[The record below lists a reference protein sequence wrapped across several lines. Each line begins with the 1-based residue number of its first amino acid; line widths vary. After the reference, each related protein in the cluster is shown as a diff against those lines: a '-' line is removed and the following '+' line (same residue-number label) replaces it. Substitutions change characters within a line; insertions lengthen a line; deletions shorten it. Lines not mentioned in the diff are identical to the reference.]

1 MKRLLS
7 RCFLLRI
14 TVLLL
19 LLLFM
24 NKSQGSPIRV
34 AEYSFS
40 ITTKVDALSP
50 AISPSAQPQPFIPLI
65 APSPLRPFTN
75 NSVPKLSGLCSL
87 NFSAAQDIMTTTAT
101 DCWTS
106 FAPYLANVV
115 CCPQFDAMLV
125 TLIGQSSKYSGVL
138 ALNTTHASHCLS
150 DVQKVLVSQGANG
163 DLKNICSIHRTNL
176 TEASCPVVFVDE
188 FESIVD
194 TSRLLTACRK
204 IDPVN
209 ECCDQV
215 CQNAIH
221 YAARK
226 IALND
231 LSNSDGN
238 HSLPGPTARIN
249 DCKNIVRRW
258 LASKLD
264 PSTANSV
271 FRGLSNCNLNK
282 ECPLTFPNVT
292 SVVKECGN
300 LINNQTACCKA
311 IKSYVS
317 YLQEQ
322 SFVTNLQA
330 LKCAV
335 SLGKKLQ
342 KENVSGNVYNL
353 CHISLKDFSLQ
364 VGLQESGCLL
374 PSMPSDAVFDET
386 TGIGFICDLND
397 NIVAPWPTTSYLF
410 PSSCNRST
418 KLPSLPTATSSQNMT
433 APHPQNYTQN
443 TQTQKKRRK
452 SVTTGCGS
460 WSMSLH

>member
-1 MKRLLS
+1 
-7 RCFLLRI
+7 
-14 TVLLL
+14 
-19 LLLFM
+19 
-24 NKSQGSPIRV
+24 
-34 AEYSFS
+34 
-40 ITTKVDALSP
+40 
-50 AISPSAQPQPFIPLI
+50 
-65 APSPLRPFTN
+65 
-75 NSVPKLSGLCSL
+75 
-87 NFSAAQDIMTTTAT
+87 MTTTAT

-138 ALNTTHASHCLS
+138 ALNATHASHCLS
-150 DVQKVLVSQGANG
+150 DVQKVLVSQGASEN
-163 DLKNICSIHRTNL
+163 LKEICSVHPRNL
-176 TEASCPVVFVDE
+176 TEASCPVVSVDE
-188 FESIVD
+188 FESVVD

-215 CQNAIH
+215 CQNVIH

-231 LSNSDGN
+231 LSTSDGN
-238 HSLPGPTARIN
+238 HSMPGPKARIN
-249 DCKNIVRRW
+249 DCKNIVVRW

-282 ECPLTFPNVT
+282 VCPLDFPSVS
-292 SVVKECGN
+292 SVVKECGH
-300 LINNQTACCKA
+300 LIHNQTACCKA

-330 LKCAV
+330 LKCAA

-342 KENVSGNVYNL
+342 SANVSKDVYSL

-374 PSMPSDAVFDET
+374 PSLPSNAVFDGT
-386 TGIGFICDLND
+386 SGIGFICDLND
-397 NIVAPWPTTSYLF
+397 NIVAPWPTSSYLLS
-410 PSSCNRST
+410 SSCNRTT
-418 KLPSLPTATSSQNMT
+418 KLPSLPTATSSQNGLFI
-433 APHPQNYTQN
+433 N
-443 TQTQKKRRK
+443 TLVLPLLFTSILLPKR
-452 SVTTGCGS
+452 
-460 WSMSLH
+460 LL

>member
-1 MKRLLS
+1 MPGICKWQCHLFLS
-7 RCFLLRI
+7 PFS
-14 TVLLL
+14 TP
-19 LLLFM
+19 LFV
-24 NKSQGSPIRV
+24 NKSQGSPIST
-34 AEYSFS
+34 E
-40 ITTKVDALSP
+40 VDELPP
-50 AISPSAQPQPFIPLI
+50 AFPPSTQPQPFIPLI

-138 ALNTTHASHCLS
+138 ALNATHASHCLS
-150 DVQKVLVSQGANG
+150 DVQKVLVSQGASEN
-163 DLKNICSIHRTNL
+163 LKEICSVHPRNL
-176 TEASCPVVFVDE
+176 TEASCPVVSVDE
-188 FESIVD
+188 FESVVD

-215 CQNAIH
+215 CQNVIH

-231 LSNSDGN
+231 LSTSDGN
-238 HSLPGPTARIN
+238 HSMPGPKARIN
-249 DCKNIVRRW
+249 DCKNIVVRW

-282 ECPLTFPNVT
+282 VCPLDFPSVS
-292 SVVKECGN
+292 SVVKECGH
-300 LINNQTACCKA
+300 LIHNQTACCKA

-330 LKCAV
+330 LKCAA

-342 KENVSGNVYNL
+342 SANVSKDVYSL

-374 PSMPSDAVFDET
+374 PSLPSNAVFDGT
-386 TGIGFICDLND
+386 SGIGFICDLND
-397 NIVAPWPTTSYLF
+397 NIVAPWPTSSYLLS
-410 PSSCNRST
+410 SSCNRTT
-418 KLPSLPTATSSQNMT
+418 KLPSLPTATSSQNGLFI
-433 APHPQNYTQN
+433 N
-443 TQTQKKRRK
+443 TLVLPLLFTSILLPKR
-452 SVTTGCGS
+452 
-460 WSMSLH
+460 LL

>member
-1 MKRLLS
+1 MKDLLS
-7 RCFLLRI
+7 RTFFLQI
-14 TVLLL
+14 TVF

-34 AEYSFS
+34 AEHSFS
-40 ITTKVDALSP
+40 ITTKVDALPP
-50 AISPSAQPQPFIPLI
+50 AIPPSTQPQPFIPLI

-87 NFSAAQDIMTTTAT
+87 NFSAAQDIITTTAT
-101 DCWTS
+101 DCWAS

-150 DVQKVLVSQGANG
+150 DLQKVLVSQGANG
-163 DLKNICSIHRTNL
+163 DLKKICSIHPTNL

-194 TSRLLTACRK
+194 TSTLLTACRK

-238 HSLPGPTARIN
+238 YSLPGPTARIN
-249 DCKNIVRRW
+249 DCKSIVLRW

-264 PSTANSV
+264 SSTANSV
-271 FRGLSNCNLNK
+271 FRGLTNCNLNK
-282 ECPLTFPNVT
+282 VCPLVFPNVT
-292 SVVKECGN
+292 SVVNKCGN

-317 YLQEQ
+317 NLQEQ

-330 LKCAV
+330 LKCAT

-342 KENVSGNVYNL
+342 KANVSKNVYDI

-374 PSMPSDAVFDET
+374 PSLPSNAVFDGT
-386 TGIGFICDLND
+386 SGIGFICDLND

-418 KLPSLPTATSSQNMT
+418 KLPSLPTATSSQNGK
-433 APHPQNYTQN
+433 Y
-443 TQTQKKRRK
+443 R
-452 SVTTGCGS
+452 TTVLLRTGFSGLIFS
-460 WSMSLH
+460 SFSKQ

>member
-1 MKRLLS
+1 MLA
-7 RCFLLRI
+7 
-14 TVLLL
+14 VV
-19 LLLFM
+19 
-24 NKSQGSPIRV
+24 NKSQGSPI
-34 AEYSFS
+34 
-40 ITTKVDALSP
+40 TTKVDALPP
-50 AISPSAQPQPFIPLI
+50 AFPPSTQPQPFIPLI

-87 NFSAAQDIMTTTAT
+87 NFSSAQDIMTTTAT

-138 ALNTTHASHCLS
+138 ALNATHASHCLS
-150 DVQKVLVSQGANG
+150 DVQKVLVGQGANEN
-163 DLKNICSIHRTNL
+163 LRKICSVNPTNL
-176 TEASCPVVFVDE
+176 TEASCPVVSVDE
-188 FESIVD
+188 FESVVD

-215 CQNAIH
+215 CQNAID

-231 LSNSDGN
+231 LSTSDGN
-238 HSLPGPTARIN
+238 HSMPGPVARIN
-249 DCKNIVRRW
+249 DCKNIVVRW

-282 ECPLTFPNVT
+282 VCPLVFPSVS

-300 LINNQTACCKA
+300 LIHNQTACCKA

-330 LKCAV
+330 LKCAA

-342 KENVSGNVYNL
+342 NANVSKDVYSL

-364 VGLQESGCLL
+364 ESGCLL
-374 PSMPSDAVFDET
+374 PSLPSNAVFDGT
-386 TGIGFICDLND
+386 SGIGFICDLND
-397 NIVAPWPTTSYLF
+397 NIVAPWPTSSYLL
-410 PSSCNRST
+410 PSSCNRTT
-418 KLPSLPTATSSQNMT
+418 KLPSLPTATSSQN
-433 APHPQNYTQN
+433 
-443 TQTQKKRRK
+443 
-452 SVTTGCGS
+452 VTFD
-460 WSMSLH
+460 

>member
-1 MKRLLS
+1 MKGLLS
-7 RCFLLRI
+7 PTFFLPITLFLL
-14 TVLLL
+14 VFLLVV
-19 LLLFM
+19 
-24 NKSQGSPIRV
+24 NKSQGSPIST
-34 AEYSFS
+34 E
-40 ITTKVDALSP
+40 VDELPP
-50 AISPSAQPQPFIPLI
+50 AFPPSTQPQPFIPLI
-65 APSPLRPFTN
+65 APSPLIPFTN

-150 DVQKVLVSQGANG
+150 DVQKVLVSQGANEN
-163 DLKNICSIHRTNL
+163 LKEICSVHPTNL
-176 TEASCPVVFVDE
+176 TEASCPVVSVDE
-188 FESIVD
+188 FESVVD

-215 CQNAIH
+215 CQNVIH

-231 LSNSDGN
+231 LSTSDGN
-238 HSLPGPTARIN
+238 HSLPGPKARIN
-249 DCKNIVRRW
+249 DCKNIVVRW

-282 ECPLTFPNVT
+282 VCPLVFPSVS
-292 SVVKECGN
+292 SVVKECGH
-300 LINNQTACCKA
+300 LIHNQTACCKA
-311 IKSYVS
+311 IKGYVS

-330 LKCAV
+330 LKCAA

-342 KENVSGNVYNL
+342 NANVSKDVYSL

-374 PSMPSDAVFDET
+374 PSLPSNAVFDGT
-386 TGIGFICDLND
+386 SGIGFICDLND
-397 NIVAPWPTTSYLF
+397 NIVAPWPTSSYLLS
-410 PSSCNRST
+410 SSCNRSLFINT
-418 KLPSLPTATSSQNMT
+418 LVLPLLFTSILLP
-433 APHPQNYTQN
+433 
-443 TQTQKKRRK
+443 KR
-452 SVTTGCGS
+452 
-460 WSMSLH
+460 LL

>member
-1 MKRLLS
+1 MKRFLS
-7 RCFLLRI
+7 HSFLLQI
-14 TVLLL
+14 AVSLLL
-19 LLLFM
+19 VLLLFM
-24 NKSQGSPIRV
+24 NKSQGSPIRF
-34 AEYSFS
+34 AKYSFS
-40 ITTKVDALSP
+40 VTTKVDALPP
-50 AISPSAQPQPFIPLI
+50 AIPPSSTQPQPFIPLL
-65 APSPLRPFTN
+65 APSPLIPFTN
-75 NSVPKLSGLCSL
+75 NSVPKLSGHCSL

-138 ALNTTHASHCLS
+138 ALNTTHAHHCLS
-150 DVQKVLVSQGANG
+150 DVQKVLASQGANR
-163 DLKNICSIHRTNL
+163 DLKKICSVHPTNL

-238 HSLPGPTARIN
+238 HSLPWPTTRIN
-249 DCKNIVRRW
+249 DCKNIVLRW
-258 LASKLD
+258 LANKLD

-271 FRGLSNCNLNK
+271 FRGLSNCNLNRV
-282 ECPLTFPNVT
+282 CPLVLPNVT

-330 LKCAV
+330 LKCAT

-342 KENVSGNVYNL
+342 QANVSKNVYNL
-353 CHISLKDFSLQ
+353 CRISLKDFS
-364 VGLQESGCLL
+364 LQESGCLL
-374 PSMPSDAVFDET
+374 PSLPSNAVFDGT
-386 TGIGFICDLND
+386 SGIGFICDLND
-397 NIVAPWPTTSYLF
+397 NIVAPWPTTSYSL
-410 PSSCNRST
+410 PSSCNRTT
-418 KLPSLPTATSSQNMT
+418 KLPSLPTATSSQNGLFI
-433 APHPQNYTQN
+433 N
-443 TQTQKKRRK
+443 TLVLPLLFTSILLPKR
-452 SVTTGCGS
+452 
-460 WSMSLH
+460 LL

>member
-1 MKRLLS
+1 MKRFLS
-7 RCFLLRI
+7 HSFLLQI
-14 TVLLL
+14 AVSLLL
-19 LLLFM
+19 VLLLFM
-24 NKSQGSPIRV
+24 NKSQGSPIRF
-34 AEYSFS
+34 AKYSFS
-40 ITTKVDALSP
+40 VTTKVDALPP
-50 AISPSAQPQPFIPLI
+50 AIPPSSTQPQPFIPLL
-65 APSPLRPFTN
+65 APSPLIPFTN
-75 NSVPKLSGLCSL
+75 NSVPKLSGHCSL

-138 ALNTTHASHCLS
+138 ALNTTHAHHCLS
-150 DVQKVLVSQGANG
+150 DVQKVLASQGANR
-163 DLKNICSIHRTNL
+163 DLKKICSVHPTNL

-238 HSLPGPTARIN
+238 HSLPWPTTRIN
-249 DCKNIVRRW
+249 DCKNIVLRW
-258 LASKLD
+258 LANKLD

-271 FRGLSNCNLNK
+271 FRGLSNCNLNRV
-282 ECPLTFPNVT
+282 CPLVLPNVT

-330 LKCAV
+330 LKCAT

-342 KENVSGNVYNL
+342 QANVSKNVYNL
-353 CHISLKDFSLQ
+353 CRISLKDFSLQ

-374 PSMPSDAVFDET
+374 PSLPSNAVFDGT
-386 TGIGFICDLND
+386 SGIGFICDLND
-397 NIVAPWPTTSYLF
+397 NIVAPWPTTSYSL
-410 PSSCNRST
+410 PSSCNRTT
-418 KLPSLPTATSSQNMT
+418 KLPSLPTATSSQNGLFI
-433 APHPQNYTQN
+433 N
-443 TQTQKKRRK
+443 TLVLPLLFTSILLPKR
-452 SVTTGCGS
+452 
-460 WSMSLH
+460 LL